1 MKVEIL
7 KDNFKTG
14 LNIIEKITGKN
25 LSLPILDNVLI
36 STEENF
42 LHLEKY

>member
-14 LNIIEKITGKN
+14 LGIVEKVVGKN

-36 STEENF
+36 STEDS
-42 LHLEKY
+42 LLSLYQ